1 MNELIKL
8 GKEKERERDGPR
20 TKAAGIIPPCLAGL
34 DGLPLQSRVLGDASI
49 NFLMVSVR
57 ENESLSPTPNYF
69 IATHQWRYTPFL
81 FLRTTS
87 ILVAPI
93 L

>member
-34 DGLPLQSRVLGDASI
+34 EGLPLQS
-49 NFLMVSVR
+49 
-57 ENESLSPTPNYF
+57 
-69 IATHQWRYTPFL
+69 
-81 FLRTTS
+81 
-87 ILVAPI
+87 
-93 L
+93 